1 MQNTTCAVKIFLVD
15 KKISKIFQAVKM
27 INTCSCTVKVNIDR
41 FDVNVQKYQHHN
53 SILKE
58 NDKSHVFLPTH
69 FPYFYAGVLLLL
81 SFTLGAF
88 FNNIFR
94 LISKMYL
101 YIPNE
106 TSMKVLFHK
115 TCTHNP

>member
-1 MQNTTCAVKIFLVD
+1 MQNTTCAVKIFLVE

-41 FDVNVQKYQHHN
+41 FNGNVQKYQHHN
-53 SILKE
+53 SILNE
-58 NDKSHVFLPTH
+58 NDKGYVFLPTH
-69 FPYFYAGVLLLL
+69 FPCFYAGVLLLL

-94 LISKMYL
+94 LISKIYL
-101 YIPNE
+101 YIRNE
-106 TSMKVLFHK
+106 ANMKVLCPT
-115 TCTHNP
+115 TCTLGI